1 MLDSSLNRISIS
13 DSVSIMMRRTLLI
26 YKIGSNRP
34 KNKTLTKL
42 QLRTTLRTINDE
54 QINELQGQKFN
65 QPYFSIHLDQINLI
79 N

>member
-1 MLDSSLNRISIS
+1 MLDSSFDRTSIS

-26 YKIGSNRP
+26 YKIGPNKP
-34 KNKTLTKL
+34 KNKTLTKF

-65 QPYFSIHLDQINLI
+65 QSYFLIHLDQN
-79 N
+79 